1 MKKEDRGTYFCVADN
16 GEECDDGD
24 GDDDNDGDGG
34 DADNREQCDGGDEMV
49 FMMMRRIIEGKK
61 SGERLLK
68 GCDSSSHVIS
78 DHDVE
83 RSEGGDKK

>member
-16 GEECDDGD
+16 GEQCDDGD
-24 GDDDNDGDGG
+24 GDGDGDGDDGDDDDDDGDGG

-68 GCDSSSHVIS
+68 GCDSSANVIN
-78 DHDVE
+78 DYI
-83 RSEGGDKK
+83 